1 MIQQTLMYDHALKG
15 IWTVDL
21 VLSSQ
26 AFNQVIS
33 IMFP

>member
-1 MIQQTLMYDHALKG
+1 MYAHAVKG
-15 IWTVDL
+15 IWTVVS

-26 AFNQVIS
+26 AFDQVIS